1 MHYFK
6 PTPLAVGSFM
16 GKHFM
21 NCRENLYFLYAL
33 PHGGGGQGENVKV
46 TRPKH
51 QLLKSISGMELF

>member
-1 MHYFK
+1 MHYFT

-21 NCRENLYFLYAL
+21 NCGENLYFFM
-33 PHGGGGQGENVKV
+33 PSPTGGGGQGENVKV

>member
-1 MHYFK
+1 
-6 PTPLAVGSFM
+6 M

-33 PHGGGGQGENVKV
+33 PTGGGGGYGGNVKV

-51 QLLKSISGMELF
+51 QLLKSISGMELL